1 MAKNKPVV
9 DALAVEASEVS
20 GRPGTFDALGRQ
32 WLIVRKPSPLLL
44 AEMAR
49 AETKGPEG
57 LGIVADLFQTILG
70 DVQYQEFRWAFEDAY
85 DESEEFLGE
94 VIAAA
99 LEGAFG
105 RPTE

>member
-1 MAKNKPVV
+1 MGKHKVV
-9 DALAVEASEVS
+9 DALAVEASDVS
-20 GRPGTFDALGRQ
+20 GKPGTFDALGRT
-32 WLIVRKPSPLLL
+32 WLIARKPSPLML

-49 AETKGPEG
+49 TEASGGVEA
-57 LGIVADLFQTILG
+57 LSVVADFFQSMLG
-70 DVQYQEFRWAFEDAY
+70 LEQYREFRWAFEDAY
-85 DESEEFLGE
+85 DESEDFLGE

>member
-1 MAKNKPVV
+1 MGKHKVV
-9 DALAVEASEVS
+9 DALAVEASDVS
-20 GRPGTFDALGRQ
+20 GKPGTFDALGRT
-32 WLIVRKPSPLLL
+32 WLIARKPSPLML

-49 AETKGPEG
+49 AEAKGPEG
-57 LGIVADLFQTILG
+57 LAIVAALFQSMLG
-70 DVQYQEFRWAFEDAY
+70 PVQYQEFRWAFEDAY
-85 DESEEFLGE
+85 DGTEDFLGE